1 MVLRAQRLGADNPEI
16 CSLRGMTPRKGWTGQ
31 TCTLYPVASEPPAAT
46 AIAAAFTRAMAE
58 EGTVQVHGAEE
69 DRSVT
74 SEVRIVGVDP
84 AGVWVSGVF
93 VSDTVT
99 VD

>member
-1 MVLRAQRLGADNPEI
+1 
-16 CSLRGMTPRKGWTGQ
+16 
-31 TCTLYPVASEPPAAT
+31 
-46 AIAAAFTRAMAE
+46 MAE